1 MRVIVTVGIVFG
13 LLMTS
18 IPAQEQVIPALK
30 LERPIVLT
38 PEQQQ
43 KNIEL
48 CTENLIKLGKS
59 IEAYLAVNGDYPE
72 WLSDLYHPRYLP
84 DPDVLICP
92 ADGMGGRAGFARNI
106 DPKMPVSY
114 GYQFRSEYR
123 ERIQENRNMYG
134 DGVPLVRCRHHANPE
149 FHCLNLS
156 YDYQISRS
164 WSIWEAV
171 PEQLYDTPEEA
182 IAAMEIGLQ
191 QQSSN
196 ERLCYYVYPALARLY
211 LETGREDEVDG
222 VVDLFKS
229 SISPGYPRYYLTLAR
244 LLEMTDRDEELLQ
257 VFKELAEQNPNDR
270 TAHRKLA
277 EIYQKLGSTELAKEH
292 RLKAEPVQALIGKP
306 VPDFSA
312 TDLAGNPI
320 SLEQYQ
326 GKVVLLDFRATWS
339 SPCLEDTPNVK
350 KVYDAYKDKGF
361 DIIGISLDNDEK
373 RLRDYLK
380 KYEIPWRQVYSGKRW
395 DSPIAQQYGIRNIP
409 TGWLID
415 RDGTLISQQVNGP
428 LLELLVSEA
437 VTEAEKFNLIKL
449 ILSIFGNNKKP
460 K

>member
-1 MRVIVTVGIVFG
+1 MNLLVTAALAQVQ
-13 LLMTS
+13 
-18 IPAQEQVIPALK
+18 IPAER
-30 LERPIVLT
+30 LEEAFVLT
-38 PEQQQ
+38 PEEQEE
-43 KNIEL
+43 NIEI
-48 CTENLIKLGKS
+48 CTQNLIKLGKS
-59 IEAYLAVNGDYPE
+59 IEAYLEVNGDYPE

-92 ADGMGGRAGFARNI
+92 ADRMGGRAGFARNI

-114 GYQFRSEYR
+114 GYQFRSQHR
-123 ERIQENRNMYG
+123 ERIQENRTLYG
-134 DGVPLVRCRHHANPE
+134 NGVPLIRCRHHPSPD

-156 YDYQISRS
+156 YEYKISRS
-164 WSIWEAV
+164 WSIWEAT
-171 PEQLYDTPEEA
+171 PEQLYDSPEEA

-191 QQSSN
+191 QQPDN

-211 LETGREDEVDG
+211 IETGREDRVSG

-229 SISPGYPRYYLTLAR
+229 SINTDYPRYYLTLAR

-277 EIYQKLGSTELAKEH
+277 EIYQRLGDTELAKEH
-292 RLKAEPVQALIGKP
+292 RLKAEPLLALVGKP

-312 TDLAGNPI
+312 TDLDGKSI
-320 SLEQYQ
+320 SLEDYR

-373 RLRDYLK
+373 MLRDHLK
-380 KYEIPWRQVYSGKRW
+380 KHEIPWRQVYSGKRW
-395 DSPIAQQYGIRNIP
+395 ESPIPQQYGIRNVP
-409 TGWLID
+409 SGWLID
-415 RDGTLISQQVNGP
+415 RDGTLISQQASGRM
-428 LLELLVSEA
+428 LEPLVSEA
-437 VTEAEKFNLIKL
+437 VTEAEKVNLVKL
-449 ILSIFGNNKKP
+449 ILLILGNNRKSN
-460 K
+460 

>member
-1 MRVIVTVGIVFG
+1 MKVILTIGIVLS
-13 LLMTS
+13 LLITAATAQVQ
-18 IPAQEQVIPALK
+18 IPAER
-30 LERPIVLT
+30 LEAAFVPT
-38 PEQQQ
+38 PEEQE
-43 KNIEL
+43 KNLET
-48 CTENLIKLGKS
+48 CTQNLIKLGKS
-59 IEAYLAVNGDYPE
+59 IEAYLEVNGDYPE

-92 ADGMGGRAGFARNI
+92 ADRMGGRAGFARNI

-114 GYQFRSEYR
+114 GYQFRSQYR
-123 ERIQENRNMYG
+123 ERIQENRTMYG
-134 DGVPLVRCRHHANPE
+134 EGVPLVRCRHHANAN

-156 YDYQISRS
+156 YSYKISRS

-171 PEQLYDTPEEA
+171 PEQLYDSPEEA

-191 QQSSN
+191 QQPYN

-211 LETGREDEVDG
+211 IETGREDRVEG
-222 VVDLFKS
+222 VVNLFKS
-229 SISPGYPRYYLTLAR
+229 SVNTDYPRYYLTLAR
-244 LLEMTDRDEELLQ
+244 LLEMTDRDTELLQ

-277 EIYQKLGSTELAKEH
+277 EIHQKLGNTELAKEH
-292 RLKAEPVQALIGKP
+292 RLKTEPVQALLGKP

-312 TDLAGNPI
+312 TDLDGKPI
-320 SLEQYQ
+320 SLEQYR

-339 SPCLEDTPNVK
+339 SRYLEDTPNVK

-373 RLRDYLK
+373 MLREHLK
-380 KYEIPWRQVYSGKRW
+380 QHKIPWRQVYSGKRW

-409 TGWLID
+409 SGWLID
-415 RDGTLISQQVNGP
+415 RDGTLISQQASGH
-428 LLELLVSEA
+428 LLEHLVSEA
-437 VTEAEKFNLIKL
+437 VRVNFLEF
-449 ILSIFGNNKKP
+449 ILSVLEKNRKSK
-460 K
+460 

>member
-1 MRVIVTVGIVFG
+1 MKLILTIGIAWSLLITAVI
-13 LLMTS
+13 
-18 IPAQEQVIPALK
+18 AQEPVIPPLR
-30 LERPIVLT
+30 LEEAIVLT
-38 PEQQQ
+38 PEQQA

-59 IEAYLAVNGDYPE
+59 IEVYLAVNGDYPE

-84 DPDVLICP
+84 DPGVLICP
-92 ADGMGGRAGFARNI
+92 SDSVGGKALFARNI

-114 GYQFRSEYR
+114 GYQFRSQYR

-134 DGVPLVRCRHHANPE
+134 DGVPLVRCRHHANPD

-196 ERLCYYVYPALARLY
+196 ERLCYHVYPALARLY
-211 LETGREDEVDG
+211 LEAGREDEVDG

-229 SISPGYPRYYLTLAR
+229 SISRGYPRYYLTLAR

-277 EIYQKLGSTELAKEH
+277 EVYQRLGDTMLAKEH
-292 RLKAEPVQALIGKP
+292 RLKSEPVQALIGKP

-312 TDLAGNPI
+312 LDLDGNPI
-320 SLEQYQ
+320 SLEQYR

-339 SPCLEDTPNVK
+339 SPCLEDTPKVK

-415 RDGTLISQQVNGP
+415 RDGTLISQQANGP
-428 LLELLVSEA
+428 LLEPLVSEA
-437 VTEAEKFNLIKL
+437 VTEAEKLNLIKL
-449 ILSIFGNNKKP
+449 ILSILGNNRKSK
-460 K
+460 

>member
-1 MRVIVTVGIVFG
+1 M
-13 LLMTS
+13 
-18 IPAQEQVIPALK
+18 
-30 LERPIVLT
+30 
-38 PEQQQ
+38 
-43 KNIEL
+43 
-48 CTENLIKLGKS
+48 IKLGKS
-59 IEAYLAVNGDYPE
+59 IEAYLEVNGDYPE
-72 WLSDLYHPRYLP
+72 WLSDLYHPKYLP

-92 ADGMGGRAGFARNI
+92 SDRLGGRAVVPQNI

-114 GYQFRSEYR
+114 GYQFHPQYR
-123 ERIQENRNMYG
+123 ERIQENRTLYG
-134 DGVPLVRCRHHANPE
+134 DGVPLIRCRHHPSEE

-156 YDYQISRS
+156 YEYRISQS

-191 QQSSN
+191 QQPSN
-196 ERLCYYVYPALARLY
+196 ERLFYYVYPALARLY

-229 SISPGYPRYYLTLAR
+229 NINTDYPRYYLTLAR
-244 LLEMTDRDEELLQ
+244 LLEMTDRNTELLQ
-257 VFKELAEQNPNDR
+257 VFEELAEQNPNDR

-277 EIYQKLGSTELAKEH
+277 EIYQKLGNTELAEEH
-292 RLKAEPVQALIGKP
+292 RLKSEPVQALIGKP

-312 TDLAGNPI
+312 LDLDGNPI
-320 SLEQYQ
+320 SLEQYR

-339 SPCLEDTPNVK
+339 FASLEDAPNVK
-350 KVYDAYKDKGF
+350 KVYDTYKDKGF

-373 RLRDYLK
+373 KLRDYLK

-415 RDGTLISQQVNGP
+415 RDGTLISQQANGH
-428 LLELLVSEA
+428 LLESLVSEA
-437 VTEAEKFNLIKL
+437 VTEAEKVNLIKL
-449 ILSIFGNNKKP
+449 ILSIFGNNRKSE
-460 K
+460 

>member
-1 MRVIVTVGIVFG
+1 MKAILTIGIVLG
-13 LLMTS
+13 LMMTS
-18 IPAQEQVIPALK
+18 TVAQGQIPADR
-30 LERPIVLT
+30 LEEVLALT
-38 PEQQQ
+38 PEQQE
-43 KNIEL
+43 KNIEI
-48 CTENLIKLGKS
+48 CTQNLIKLGKS
-59 IEAYLAVNGDYPE
+59 IEAYLEVNGDYPE

-92 ADGMGGRAGFARNI
+92 SDRLGGKALFARNI

-114 GYQFRSEYR
+114 GYQFRSQYR
-123 ERIQENRNMYG
+123 ERIQENRTMYG
-134 DGVPLVRCRHHANPE
+134 DGVPLVRCRHHANRE

-156 YDYQISRS
+156 YDYNISRS

-171 PEQLYDTPEEA
+171 PEQLYDSPEAA

-191 QQSSN
+191 QQPHN

-211 LETGREDEVDG
+211 IETGREDRVDG
-222 VVDLFKS
+222 VIDLFKS
-229 SISPGYPRYYLTLAR
+229 SINTDYPRYYPTLAR
-244 LLEMTDRDEELLQ
+244 LLEMTDRDSELLQ

-277 EIYQKLGSTELAKEH
+277 EIYQKLGDTELAKEH
-292 RLKAEPVQALIGKP
+292 RLKAEPLQALIGKP

-312 TDLAGNPI
+312 TDLDGKPI
-320 SLEQYQ
+320 SLEQYR

-361 DIIGISLDNDEK
+361 DIIGLSLDNDEK
-373 RLRDYLK
+373 MLRDHLK
-380 KYEIPWRQVYSGKRW
+380 KHQIPWRQVYSGKRW
-395 DSPIAQQYGIRNIP
+395 DSPIPQQYGIRNIP
-409 TGWLID
+409 SGWLID
-415 RDGTLISQQVNGP
+415 RDGTLISQQANGP

-437 VTEAEKFNLIKL
+437 VPEEAKVNAVKL
-449 ILSIFGNNKKP
+449 ILSILGNNRKSK
-460 K
+460 

>member
-1 MRVIVTVGIVFG
+1 MKVILTIGIVLS
-13 LLMTS
+13 LLITVATAQVQ
-18 IPAQEQVIPALK
+18 IPAQR
-30 LERPIVLT
+30 LEEAFVLT
-38 PEQQQ
+38 PEQQA
-43 KNIEL
+43 KNIEI
-48 CTENLIKLGKS
+48 CTQNLIKLGKS
-59 IEAYLAVNGDYPE
+59 IEAYLEVNGDYPE

-92 ADGMGGRAGFARNI
+92 SDRLGGKAVFARNI

-114 GYQFRSEYR
+114 GYQFRAQYR
-123 ERIQENRNMYG
+123 ERIQENRTLYG
-134 DGVPLVRCRHHANPE
+134 DGVPLVRCRHHANRD

-156 YDYQISRS
+156 YAYKISRS

-171 PEQLYDTPEEA
+171 PEQLYDSPEEA

-191 QQSSN
+191 HQPYN

-211 LETGREDEVDG
+211 IETGREDRVDG
-222 VVDLFKS
+222 VIDLFKA
-229 SISPGYPRYYLTLAR
+229 SINTDYPRYYLTLAR

-257 VFKELAEQNPNDR
+257 VFKELAEQDPNDR
-270 TAHRKLA
+270 TVHRKLA
-277 EIYQKLGSTELAKEH
+277 EIYQKLGDTELATEH
-292 RLKAEPVQALIGKP
+292 RIKAEPVLALIGQP

-312 TDLAGNPI
+312 TDLDGKPI

-339 SPCLEDTPNVK
+339 GACLEDTPNVK

-373 RLRDYLK
+373 MLRDHLK
-380 KYEIPWRQVYSGKRW
+380 KHEIPWRQVYSGKRW
-395 DSPIAQQYGIRNIP
+395 DSPVARQYGIRNVP

-415 RDGTLISQQVNGP
+415 RNGILISQQASGAM
-428 LLELLVSEA
+428 LEPLVSEA
-437 VTEAEKFNLIKL
+437 VEVNFVKR
-449 ILSIFGNNKKP
+449 ILSILGNNRNSK
-460 K
+460 